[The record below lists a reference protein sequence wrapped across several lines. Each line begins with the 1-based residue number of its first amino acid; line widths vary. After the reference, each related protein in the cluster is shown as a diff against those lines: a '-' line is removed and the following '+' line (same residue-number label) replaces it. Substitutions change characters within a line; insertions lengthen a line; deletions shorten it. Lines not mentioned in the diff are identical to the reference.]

1 VIGGQVSG
9 FSDAMLR
16 ARKGDSAGFDW
27 LFNNYAGRIRAFALS
42 RNARDAEAISNDVL
56 LRVFQNLGT
65 FEGDESKFTSWIFTI
80 AANRLVDAY
89 RFESRR
95 PELVETEVP
104 EQQVASSETEALDN
118 IVALETLA
126 YLQCLTSDQRDVI
139 SLRMVAD
146 LSLEQVAEILGKPVS
161 AVKALQRRGLRRLR
175 KEISSKV
182 VSR

>member
-1 VIGGQVSG
+1 
-9 FSDAMLR
+9 
-16 ARKGDSAGFDW
+16 
-27 LFNNYAGRIRAFALS
+27 
-42 RNARDAEAISNDVL
+42 
-56 LRVFQNLGT
+56 
-65 FEGDESKFTSWIFTI
+65 
-80 AANRLVDAY
+80 LVDAY